1 MKHMTFALAVVMAAL
16 SLGSTPLLAAAE
28 GSDEAQIKAL
38 EQRIAD
44 GAKAKDADAIMKNYA
59 SDETLLVFDVI
70 PPREYKGADAFR
82 KDWQGFLDSS
92 DGPITIE
99 NSDMNVASDGA
110 MAFATYIA
118 RMTGKGK
125 DGNPMDVT
133 MRITDVLRKSSGK
146 WLIVHEH
153 VSEPVDLATGRG
165 DFNGKFNS
173 QTMN

>member
-1 MKHMTFALAVVMAAL
+1 MKPTTLALALVMATL
-16 SLGSTPLLAAAE
+16 TLGSTPLLAAAK

-44 GAKAKDADAIMKNYA
+44 GANAKDVGAIMKNFA

-70 PPREYKGADAFR
+70 PPREYRGADAFR
-82 KDWQGFLDSS
+82 KDWEGFFDRF
-92 DGPITIE
+92 GPITIQ
-99 NSDMNVASDGA
+99 NSDMNVTSHRE

-118 RMTGKGK
+118 HLTGKGK

-133 MRITDVLRKSSGK
+133 MRITDVLRKSRGK

-153 VSEPVDLATGRG
+153 VSVPVDLAS
-165 DFNGKFNS
+165 GKADLS
-173 QTMN
+173 SKP

>member
-1 MKHMTFALAVVMAAL
+1 MKRTTFALALVMAAL
-16 SLGSTPLLAAAE
+16 SLGSTPLLAVAE
-28 GSDEAQIKAL
+28 GSDEVQIKAL

-44 GAKAKDADAIMKNYA
+44 GAKAKDVDAIMKNYA
-59 SDETLLVFDVI
+59 PDETLLVFDVI

-99 NSDMNVASDGA
+99 NSDMNVASDGT

-118 RMTGKGK
+118 HMTGKGK
-125 DGNPMDVT
+125 DGHPIDVT
-133 MRITDVLRKSSGK
+133 MRITDVLLRKFSGK

-153 VSEPVDLATGRG
+153 VSVPVDLAS
-165 DFNGKFNS
+165 GKADLS
-173 QTMN
+173 SKP

>member
-1 MKHMTFALAVVMAAL
+1 MKHMTFALAVVMAL
-16 SLGSTPLLAAAE
+16 SLGSTALLAAAE

-44 GAKAKDADAIMKNYA
+44 GAKAKDVDAIMKNYA
-59 SDETLLVFDVI
+59 PDETLLVFDVV

-99 NSDMNVASDGA
+99 NSDMNVASDGT
-110 MAFATYIA
+110 MAFATFIIA
-118 RMTGKGK
+118 HLAGKGK

-153 VSEPVDLATGRG
+153 VSVPVDLAS
-165 DFNGKFNS
+165 GKADLS
-173 QTMN
+173 SKP

>member
-1 MKHMTFALAVVMAAL
+1 MKRTTFALALVMPAL
-16 SLGSTPLLAAAE
+16 SLGSTPLLAAAK

-44 GAKAKDADAIMKNYA
+44 GAKAKDVDAIMKNYA
-59 SDETLLVFDVI
+59 PGETLLVFDVI

-99 NSDMNVASDGA
+99 NSDMNITSDGK

-118 RMTGKGK
+118 RLTGKGK

-133 MRITDVLRKSSGK
+133 MRITDVLLHKYTGK

-153 VSEPVDLATGRG
+153 VSVPVDLAS
-165 DFNGKFNS
+165 GKADLS
-173 QTMN
+173 SKP